1 MFTFQFLKN
10 KIDKNTNVAKLPS
23 AKITFFGIIVHF
35 DLQILKMVHLV
46 CLSFWDISSDP
57 GFRISISVQK
67 MWPFIESYWSKLKS
81 LIRILKSPK
90 HQTNKKRAKLFQSV
104 TKTFHEKIKKYLT
117 KKKANRQVK
126 DKKSSEKDRFVI
138 INSISEYTLL
148 LVQLQLYKSSKIIE
162 ATGLTF

>member
-1 MFTFQFLKN
+1 MFTLQFLKN
-10 KIDKNTNVAKLPS
+10 KIDKNTNFAKMPS
-23 AKITFFGIIVHF
+23 AKITFFFGIIVHF
-35 DLQILKMVHLV
+35 DLQILKMIHLV

-117 KKKANRQVK
+117 KEKQIGKSKTKNHQKKT
-126 DKKSSEKDRFVI
+126 DLWS
-138 INSISEYTLL
+138 
-148 LVQLQLYKSSKIIE
+148 
-162 ATGLTF
+162 